1 MDGRQWEGIAPRIAA
16 AFDSTSTVV
25 KLHSGPEV
33 HILQCTENM
42 IVPDKSR
49 EWAEHWHQRDLW
61 VERTVAVG
69 LSKIVTDQGLVT
81 REEQRSSGF
90 YQEWLRALDIFHVVG
105 AAFPAGEDSVGILG
119 IHRPRD
125 GRYYSKTEVARVA
138 LFLPHLQRALQLT
151 GHFAAVRHLAA
162 LDALEKLDTGV
173 LVADRRGRI
182 LHSNSLA
189 AEILRGGGAVRAAG
203 GRLSLRDP
211 GLQEKL
217 ARQLRRAVDTAS
229 GALASR
235 TRSWP
240 CPAATGC
247 RSRCRS
253 RPCGRAA
260 PSRPRARWPWS
271 SCEIRNFR
279 PRPARGCAILFGL
292 TPTEAAVARDLAA
305 GRSLEEIARRRGVG
319 MATVRSH
326 LKQILVKTGTNRQAE
341 TVALFARSWR
351 CWARGTAK
359 PPPERA
365 RGDNIAP

>member
-1 MDGRQWEGIAPRIAA
+1 M
-16 AFDSTSTVV
+16 
-25 KLHSGPEV
+25 
-33 HILQCTENM
+33 
-42 IVPDKSR
+42 
-49 EWAEHWHQRDLW
+49 
-61 VERTVAVG
+61 
-69 LSKIVTDQGLVT
+69 T

-119 IHRPRD
+119 IHRPRTR
-125 GRYYSKTEVARVA
+125 RYYGKTEVARVA

-229 GALASR
+229 GALR
-235 TRSWP
+235 QP
-240 CPAATGC
+240 ELGL
-247 RSRCRS
+247 
-253 RPCGRAA
+253 GRAPRRQA
-260 PSRPRARWPWS
+260 AAHAVGRALAAERRLRARAPAG
-271 SCEIRNFR
+271 
-279 PRPARGCAILFGL
+279 PGLPARSGISG
-292 TPTEAAVARDLAA
+292 PGRREAARSVRPDPDRGGGGARPGGAA
-305 GRSLEEIARRRGVG
+305 VRWRRSPGGAAWAWPRCAR
-319 MATVRSH
+319 T
-326 LKQILVKTGTNRQAE
+326 
-341 TVALFARSWR
+341 
-351 CWARGTAK
+351 
-359 PPPERA
+359 
-365 RGDNIAP
+365 